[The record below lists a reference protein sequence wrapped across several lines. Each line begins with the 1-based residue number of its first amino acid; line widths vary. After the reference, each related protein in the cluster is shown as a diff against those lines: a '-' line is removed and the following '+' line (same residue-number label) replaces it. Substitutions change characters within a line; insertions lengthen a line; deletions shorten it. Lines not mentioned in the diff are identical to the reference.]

1 VKKRLKVVNQ
11 SDCLKCL
18 ACEAACSMAFYKEF
32 DPSKAS
38 IYVTEKN
45 NEPKTVVC
53 VQCGKCAR
61 TCEYDAI
68 TQNKRGVYVINKK
81 LCTGCGECAKVC
93 PFGVLVHEEEKPTKC
108 IACGICARECPM
120 DVLAVVD

>member
-1 VKKRLKVVNQ
+1 MKKRLKVVNQ

-68 TQNKRGVYVINKK
+68 TQNKRGVYVINKN
-81 LCTGCGECAKVC
+81 
-93 PFGVLVHEEEKPTKC
+93 
-108 IACGICARECPM
+108 CAR
-120 DVLAVVD
+120 AVVNVQRYVLLAFLFMKKKNRPNVLLVVSAQENVLWMF